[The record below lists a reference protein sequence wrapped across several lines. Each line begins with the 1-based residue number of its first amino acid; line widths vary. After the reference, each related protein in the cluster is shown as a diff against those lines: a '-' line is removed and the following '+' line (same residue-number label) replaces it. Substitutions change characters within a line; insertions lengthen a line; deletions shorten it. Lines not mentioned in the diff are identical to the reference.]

1 MEVRYVY
8 SLEKPTEIPMFEI
21 SSETDPVDF
30 YNFLEDLDKPILK
43 SELAF
48 GEEKDNYFITSGG
61 IKYPIEQTSKEDTE
75 SVREQMKKLL
85 EKNVC

>member
-30 YNFLEDLDKPILK
+30 YNF
-43 SELAF
+43 F
-48 GEEKDNYFITSGG
+48 RRFR
-61 IKYPIEQTSKEDTE
+61 QTYS
-75 SVREQMKKLL
+75 
-85 EKNVC
+85 